1 MTKFHPNMKKII
13 PLKEL
18 LINYFDSN
26 LSNAEKKEVETFI
39 LKNPEYLEVFQGF
52 AKIKREIGN
61 KDLRQHLNEKK
72 ETIRKK
78 VFSY

>member
-1 MTKFHPNMKKII
+1 MKKII